1 MASEDGDVV
10 NVQRHKERTFI
21 EDLRESALK
30 LRQSSN
36 SSTEKKED
44 GADGMDVEERGKQQ
58 GHYLSLLEKYDTK
71 MFTAEVLRST
81 KLGKVLQKLYKK
93 SERVDGRG
101 AVSDA
106 LAERAKNL
114 VTQFKDKK
122 EWAVKVIDKSKCS
135 KEELKDILWEAEA
148 LKIVQH
154 DYVTEMKEFIDGDHF
169 IYIVMEIMRGG
180 ELFDRIVE
188 RGFYSEAM
196 ARDAVRTMCIGL
208 DHCHKNGVIHLD
220 MKPENVLYADTS
232 EESALKL
239 CDFGIAKRCPPDGFL
254 LGDGQLH
261 GTPGYISPEMIR
273 KEKYDG
279 KTDVWAIGVITYILL
294 GGVPPFDEP
303 PDLVDTPEGQLEL

>member
-1 MASEDGDVV
+1 MWQVEDV
-10 NVQRHKERTFI
+10 
-21 EDLRESALK
+21 
-30 LRQSSN
+30 
-36 SSTEKKED
+36 
-44 GADGMDVEERGKQQ
+44 
-58 GHYLSLLEKYDTK
+58 
-71 MFTAEVLRST
+71 
-81 KLGKVLQKLYKK
+81 
-93 SERVDGRG
+93 
-101 AVSDA
+101 
-106 LAERAKNL
+106 
-114 VTQFKDKK
+114 KDKK

-148 LKIVQH
+148 LKIVRH
-154 DYVTEMKEFIDGDHF
+154 DYVTEMKEFIDGEHF

-208 DHCHKNGVIHLD
+208 GHCHKKGVIHLD

-232 EESALKL
+232 EESPLKL

-303 PDLVDTPEGQLEL
+303 PDLVDTPEGQLELQVILWHAHTRARARTHTHTCIHAYIHTSCISTNTD